1 MKKLLEIRVTSSL
14 FCLNIILLLLGGLLA
29 IYSTT
34 YTASDNEYLYRQI
47 TWIVIGLFAAVG
59 LTLAPQSFLSKHA
72 KLILLLVLI
81 PLAYLTFAS
90 VGIGLVAKLTHMNGS
105 AIARYIPLVVYSKGA
120 ARWIRLGPMTI
131 QPSEFGKFAIILFLG
146 TYYGMRDTMKIE
158 SLKEGFL
165 IPLCYAAILMVL
177 VFMGKSLSNTIIT
190 GVIVFTI
197 MFLAG
202 VRAKF
207 LAYSALIAL
216 VLVVLGISFSPYRRQ
231 RIVNFIYKDEQVKA
245 STTGESKADNHQLQ
259 RSICALGSGGFT
271 GMGLGK
277 GRLKNSRIPE
287 SQTDFIFAV
296 VGEEFGFLGILIG
309 LGLYLGFAV
318 LAFKIAQ
325 QCNNRQG
332 TLIAMAV
339 GIYILFQALYNLCV
353 VCGLGPTTGVTA
365 PLVSYGGSSI
375 ISVMLCIGLV
385 LNISKA
391 NYDNT
396 RENPSE

>member
-47 TWIVIGLFAAVG
+47 AWIVIGLVAAVG

-81 PLAYLTFAS
+81 PLTYLTFAS
-90 VGIGLVAKLTHMNGS
+90 VGIGLVAKITHMKGS
-105 AIARYIPLVVYSKGA
+105 AIARFIPLVVYSKGA
-120 ARWIRLGPMTI
+120 ARWLRLGPMTI

-216 VLVVLGISFSPYRRQ
+216 VLVALVGSFILTR
-231 RIVNFIYKDEQVKA
+231 K
-245 STTGESKADNHQLQ
+245 L
-259 RSICALGSGGFT
+259 RSA
-271 GMGLGK
+271 
-277 GRLKNSRIPE
+277 KN
-287 SQTDFIFAV
+287 
-296 VGEEFGFLGILIG
+296 
-309 LGLYLGFAV
+309 
-318 LAFKIAQ
+318 
-325 QCNNRQG
+325 
-332 TLIAMAV
+332 
-339 GIYILFQALYNLCV
+339 
-353 VCGLGPTTGVTA
+353 
-365 PLVSYGGSSI
+365 
-375 ISVMLCIGLV
+375 
-385 LNISKA
+385 
-391 NYDNT
+391 
-396 RENPSE
+396 